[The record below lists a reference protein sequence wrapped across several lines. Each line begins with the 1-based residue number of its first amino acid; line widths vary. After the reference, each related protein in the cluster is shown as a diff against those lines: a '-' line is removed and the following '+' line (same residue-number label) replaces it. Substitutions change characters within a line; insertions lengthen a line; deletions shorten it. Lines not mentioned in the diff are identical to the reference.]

1 MGYVRNSMVTSP
13 GEFALRGGILDIYPP
28 YLEAPIRIE
37 LFDTEVDSIRTFSAD
52 DQRSID
58 KLQKV
63 RILPASEVILT
74 KEERTS
80 LASRLGAALAVSLKK
95 SKKNRKQ
102 KNCFIKTYNMILNCF
117 NKGIYRI
124 M

>member
-1 MGYVRNSMVTSP
+1 MATIFFLQTAIGEDIQIEEWLQTLVAMGYVRNSMVTSP

-95 SKKNRKQ
+95 K
-102 KNCFIKTYNMILNCF
+102 
-117 NKGIYRI
+117 
-124 M
+124 